1 MFFET
6 ILNSLLLF
14 ALHLDTTSIFP
25 EPLSQSEEKEYIERM
40 RQGDKKA
47 KDVLIERNL
56 RLVAHII
63 KKYYQT
69 NTETD
74 ELISVGTVGLIKAIN
89 TYDPS
94 KGVKLATYTSRCID
108 NEILMFFRGQK
119 KTALDISFDEPIET
133 DSEGNPLTLMDII
146 ATDDTVLEDIC
157 LKTNTSK
164 LIKLVNEI
172 ENKREKEIIIMRYG
186 LDGKV
191 PRTQNEIA
199 KMYNI
204 SRSYVSRIE
213 TKCLK
218 KLRTKFEHQTD

>member
-1 MFFET
+1 MF
-6 ILNSLLLF
+6 IAALINNLILF

-25 EPLSQSEEKEYIERM
+25 EPLSPEDEKIYVEKLKS
-40 RQGDKKA
+40 GDKKA

-69 NTETD
+69 NAETD

-89 TYDPS
+89 TYDPD
-94 KGVKLATYTSRCID
+94 KGVKLATYASRCID

-133 DSEGNPLTLMDII
+133 DSEGNPLTLMDIV
-146 ATDDTVLEDIC
+146 AVDDTILDEIYT
-157 LKTNTSK
+157 KTNTAK
-164 LIKLVNEI
+164 LIKFINEI
-172 ENKREKEIIIMRYG
+172 ENPREREIIIMRYG
-186 LDGKV
+186 LDGKA

-218 KLRTKFEHQTD
+218 RLRKKFGS

>member
-6 ILNSLLLF
+6 IINNLLLF

-25 EPLSQSEEKEYIERM
+25 EPLSPSEEKKYIERM
-40 RQGDKKA
+40 KQGDKKA
-47 KDVLIERNL
+47 REVLIERNL

-146 ATDDTVLEDIC
+146 ATDDTVLEEIC

-164 LIKLVNEI
+164 LIKFVNEI
-172 ENKREKEIIIMRYG
+172 ENKREREIIIMRYG
-186 LDGKV
+186 LDGRA

-218 KLRTKFEHQTD
+218 KLRKKFETQID